1 MKFWK
6 RIASY
11 ILVAALASAA
21 TFGICAWTMQPE
33 RSKLD
38 EVEDLLLDKFI
49 GESDQ
54 TKMEDAAAAAMVLS
68 LGDRWSHYMSAEE
81 YSAYRERMNNSY
93 VGIGITIVVREDGAG
108 FDIRKV
114 EPTGPA
120 AEAGILAGDLLIR
133 AEGQDVVPL
142 GTTGTK
148 EIIQGPE
155 GTQVNITV
163 LRNGEELTFAV
174 TRRQIITPPA
184 TGRMLPDGIG
194 LVTIENFNKR
204 SAEDSIAAIEDLL
217 EQGAWGIIFDLRYNP
232 GGYAD
237 ELVDLLDYLLPEGEL
252 FRRVDFRG
260 DEMVDMSDA
269 ACLNIPMVVMVNGDT
284 YSAAEFFAAALSEYG
299 VATVVGMPTT
309 GKGYFQTTYKLS
321 DNSAVTLSVGKY
333 FTPNGIS
340 LAEVGGIVPDVV
352 VEVDELLYNQLYA
365 DLVADADDPQL
376 AAAIEA
382 LKAR

>member
-1 MKFWK
+1 
-6 RIASY
+6 
-11 ILVAALASAA
+11 
-21 TFGICAWTMQPE
+21 
-33 RSKLD
+33 
-38 EVEDLLLDKFI
+38 
-49 GESDQ
+49 
-54 TKMEDAAAAAMVLS
+54 
-68 LGDRWSHYMSAEE
+68 
-81 YSAYRERMNNSY
+81 
-93 VGIGITIVVREDGAG
+93 
-108 FDIRKV
+108 
-114 EPTGPA
+114 
-120 AEAGILAGDLLIR
+120 
-133 AEGQDVVPL
+133 
-142 GTTGTK
+142 
-148 EIIQGPE
+148 
-155 GTQVNITV
+155 
-163 LRNGEELTFAV
+163 
-174 TRRQIITPPA
+174 
-184 TGRMLPDGIG
+184 MLPDGIG

-217 EQGAWGIIFDLRYNP
+217 EQGAWGVIFDLRYNP

-382 LKAR
+382 LKDR